1 MGTDGEITCTLYW
14 MCYTLEEARV
24 CIWGVGRPARP
35 CCILQKIVTH
45 LGCKIV
51 LRVKEMPKAWE
62 TLMISLQ
69 IEESWSSGE
78 MGLSSFFGD

>member
-1 MGTDGEITCTLYW
+1 

-62 TLMISLQ
+62 NSDDEPADRREL
-69 IEESWSSGE
+69 E
-78 MGLSSFFGD
+78 

>member
-1 MGTDGEITCTLYW
+1 
-14 MCYTLEEARV
+14 
-24 CIWGVGRPARP
+24 
-35 CCILQKIVTH
+35 
-45 LGCKIV
+45 V
-51 LRVKEMPKAWE
+51 LRIKEMPKAWE